1 MKKYII
7 FDVDRTIINSYESE
21 MISLQEAIINVT
33 GNGKDKT
40 ELIKLTTLPTD
51 QFFDNLNLSNEQINL
66 IHKEWSNTLE
76 KYQTICFPGIKDVI
90 KKLDKDGYII
100 GIVTSRTMDEF
111 LELKEEFSDIM
122 DKFKAIVTSD
132 KVKKPKPNI
141 ESMKYI
147 CRELKCKNEDIIYIG
162 DSRIDWLFSINS
174 GCTFIPAVWENK
186 ELIDIEHACLNVRDI
201 LKVIDLINK

>member
-1 MKKYII
+1 
-7 FDVDRTIINSYESE
+7 
-21 MISLQEAIINVT
+21 
-33 GNGKDKT
+33 
-40 ELIKLTTLPTD
+40 
-51 QFFDNLNLSNEQINL
+51 
-66 IHKEWSNTLE
+66 
-76 KYQTICFPGIKDVI
+76 
-90 KKLDKDGYII
+90 
-100 GIVTSRTMDEF
+100 MDEF

-122 DKFKAIVTSD
+122 EKFKVIVTSD

-141 ESMKYI
+141 ESMEYI